1 RAACSSTSGSRR
13 VKALFVL
20 NHPGYFGVFQ
30 ALVAEL
36 ARRGHAV
43 HVGFLSGTREDFD
56 LMEQAAAEV
65 GVTYGR
71 APKRGTIDG
80 WGSVAFLARALGD
93 LGRYSDPRF
102 SESPALRDRMAA
114 KVESHLTGAAGFDPL
129 TRRVALRRARTLH
142 SRNARSTPARGSSG
156 ASRPARGS
164 RPSCGSRAP
173 TSSSSPR

>member
-80 WGSVAFLARALGD
+80 WGSVA
-93 LGRYSDPRF
+93 
-102 SESPALRDRMAA
+102 LRDRMAA

-142 SRNARSTPARGSSG
+142 ARTDAALAERSI
-156 ASRPARGS
+156 
-164 RPSCGSRAP
+164 
-173 TSSSSPR
+173 